1 MGTLLLFKNLYHQ
14 AFDDCKPGFLVIVLK
29 VYTFFCLTMLGLLLY
44 AFAYRVLT
52 GYQF

>member
-1 MGTLLLFKNLYHQ
+1 MGTLLLFKNLYYQ
-14 AFDDCKPGFLVIVLK
+14 AFDDCKPSFLVAILK

-44 AFAYRVLT
+44 AFVYRVLT

>member
-1 MGTLLLFKNLYHQ
+1 MGTLLLFKNLYYQ
-14 AFDDCKPGFLVIVLK
+14 AFDDCKPGILVTILK

-44 AFAYRVLT
+44 AFVYRVLT

>member
-1 MGTLLLFKNLYHQ
+1 MGTLLLFKNLYYQ
-14 AFDDCKPGFLVIVLK
+14 AFDDCKPSILVVVLK

-44 AFAYRVLT
+44 AFVYRVLT